1 MVLKAVLA
9 DVAYELLQLRHL
21 HDGRLVHSS
30 SRRIPFL
37 GAPGRYTHWRDCL
50 PAYERE
56 LATFQHNLTALR
68 TSASLTAHADRAP
81 LPGVMVK
88 LASQPGEMFAVEPG
102 AKLYTDS
109 ALVIQQ
115 IAPEL
120 RGLTG
125 IRIPQAQAAKD
136 GVRIVIDLAEPGQVL
151 AGFFRSEKKGAAA
164 APPKDEWEPILRNGI
179 AVAGHP
185 GFTVWSHALPKGKSD
200 LDFGHGAYVIL
211 GVIKRDA
218 QPEPRMVF
226 LSQDSARQRPD
237 LDWLFE

>member
-1 MVLKAVLA
+1 VRSGAV
-9 DVAYELLQLRHL
+9 DV
-21 HDGRLVHSS
+21 
-30 SRRIPFL
+30 
-37 GAPGRYTHWRDCL
+37 
-50 PAYERE
+50 PAQIGFES
-56 LATFQHNLTALR
+56 LTALR
-68 TSASLTAHADRAP
+68 TSAPLTAHADRAP
-81 LPGVMVK
+81 LPGVTVK
-88 LASQPGEMFAVEPG
+88 LASQPGEIFAVEPG

-125 IRIPQAQAAKD
+125 IRIPQAQTAKD